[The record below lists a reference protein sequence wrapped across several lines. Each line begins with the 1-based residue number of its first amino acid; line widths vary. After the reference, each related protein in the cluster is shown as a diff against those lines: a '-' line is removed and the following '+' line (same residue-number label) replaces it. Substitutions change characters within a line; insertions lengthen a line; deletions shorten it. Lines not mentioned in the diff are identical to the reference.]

1 MPTVRSRWV
10 AKVQQPP
17 TRAVKTPPTTQLV
30 NRTTPV
36 KSSLINIS
44 TRWIRN
50 ISHVSLAALT
60 KLLP

>member
-1 MPTVRSRWV
+1 VRYRWV

-44 TRWIRN
+44 ADRVRN
-50 ISHVSLAALT
+50 SSHVSLAALT
-60 KLLP
+60 KFFP